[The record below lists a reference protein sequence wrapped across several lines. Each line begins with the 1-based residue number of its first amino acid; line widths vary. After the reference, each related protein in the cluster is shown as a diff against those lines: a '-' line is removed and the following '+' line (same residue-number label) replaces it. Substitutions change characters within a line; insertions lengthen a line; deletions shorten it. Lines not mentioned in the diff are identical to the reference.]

1 MKIKKDFL
9 LKTVAGQKVVV
20 PTGDNVVN
28 INAAITLNETA
39 AFLWEQLQNECSKE
53 ELLTRMTETYDVSKE
68 TAEKDIDVF
77 LNVLKEQNILE

>member
-28 INAAITLNETA
+28 FNAAITLNETA

-53 ELLTRMTETYDVSKE
+53 KLLTRMTETYDVSQE

>member
-28 INAAITLNETA
+28 FNAAITLNETA
-39 AFLWEQLQNECSKE
+39 SFLWEQLEKGCEES
-53 ELLTRMTETYDVSKE
+53 ELLTRLTDTYDVSEEIAKR
-68 TAEKDIDVF
+68 DIEVF
-77 LNVLKEQNILE
+77 LHVLKEHDILE